1 MSNSFKGNPLPK
13 EDLLSKIGMMDY
25 FSKKYDQSYTEYNG
39 TSIIFVSIITIVTA
53 GVVYYTYII
62 KNLKDLR
69 ENWQDEK
76 CKVQNIPFAGI
87 INPPTDGT
95 SFMEYTA
102 NNLSGCLNDITK
114 DVADSAMKPFNIAI
128 DSIKNVFG
136 MMLEAVNVVRQKLNG
151 MRNNIA
157 EIMGRFYIIL
167 HTILLEINRL
177 VLKVRD
183 TFSKV
188 VGVVKASIFSTMS
201 TFMALT
207 SFMGAMMQ
215 IMITSILILFASAI
229 ALSFIPFVGFALS
242 MPLFIFAMLMS
253 GVLIYIRVGA
263 PKVFELMN
271 YSVPGGSPPS
281 RCFSG
286 DTKIKMCEGHEKK
299 MKDLLLG
306 DKLINNNKI
315 VAIMK
320 LDGRDDKNNKL
331 YKLGNVY
338 VTENHKVKYK
348 NDYIEVKNHPDV
360 EKIDRKDEILYCI
373 NTTNKV
379 INIDDYEFLDYD
391 EMVDSEYEKLK
402 SRLLNKNIETENLKS
417 KMHKYF
423 DGGFNEGTIIELND
437 GTIKPIK
444 NIKLGD
450 VLVDNIKVY
459 GIVKIENYELKNSY
473 VYDLKT
479 EINHNKRIIC
489 SNNILLTN
497 NNIFKNISNIS
508 HINHNYNGHKYTG
521 KPYYKEKYP
530 GSAGNNLILYHLL
543 TDKGYF
549 KVEHLNV
556 LDYNSLI
563 NYYLE
568 I

>member
-62 KNLKDLR
+62 KDLKDLR

-188 VGVVKASIFSTMS
+188 VGVVKASIFSAMS

-215 IMITSILILFASAI
+215 IMIVSILVLFATAI

-242 MPLFIFAMLMS
+242 MPLFIC
-253 GVLIYIRVGA
+253 
-263 PKVFELMN
+263 PN
-271 YSVPGGSPPS
+271 Q
-281 RCFSG
+281 
-286 DTKIKMCEGHEKK
+286 
-299 MKDLLLG
+299 
-306 DKLINNNKI
+306 
-315 VAIMK
+315 
-320 LDGRDDKNNKL
+320 
-331 YKLGNVY
+331 
-338 VTENHKVKYK
+338 
-348 NDYIEVKNHPDV
+348 
-360 EKIDRKDEILYCI
+360 
-373 NTTNKV
+373 
-379 INIDDYEFLDYD
+379 
-391 EMVDSEYEKLK
+391 
-402 SRLLNKNIETENLKS
+402 
-417 KMHKYF
+417 
-423 DGGFNEGTIIELND
+423 
-437 GTIKPIK
+437 
-444 NIKLGD
+444 
-450 VLVDNIKVY
+450 
-459 GIVKIENYELKNSY
+459 
-473 VYDLKT
+473 
-479 EINHNKRIIC
+479 
-489 SNNILLTN
+489 
-497 NNIFKNISNIS
+497 
-508 HINHNYNGHKYTG
+508 
-521 KPYYKEKYP
+521 
-530 GSAGNNLILYHLL
+530 
-543 TDKGYF
+543 
-549 KVEHLNV
+549 
-556 LDYNSLI
+556 
-563 NYYLE
+563 
-568 I
+568 

>member
-62 KNLKDLR
+62 KDLKDLR

-95 SFMEYTA
+95 SRMEYTA

-136 MMLEAVNVVRQKLNG
+136 MMLQAVNVVRQKMNG

-215 IMITSILILFASAI
+215 IMITSILVLFASAI

-263 PKVFELMN
+263 PKVFE
-271 YSVPGGSPPS
+271 
-281 RCFSG
+281 
-286 DTKIKMCEGHEKK
+286 
-299 MKDLLLG
+299 
-306 DKLINNNKI
+306 
-315 VAIMK
+315 
-320 LDGRDDKNNKL
+320 
-331 YKLGNVY
+331 
-338 VTENHKVKYK
+338 
-348 NDYIEVKNHPDV
+348 
-360 EKIDRKDEILYCI
+360 
-373 NTTNKV
+373 
-379 INIDDYEFLDYD
+379 
-391 EMVDSEYEKLK
+391 
-402 SRLLNKNIETENLKS
+402 
-417 KMHKYF
+417 
-423 DGGFNEGTIIELND
+423 
-437 GTIKPIK
+437 
-444 NIKLGD
+444 
-450 VLVDNIKVY
+450 
-459 GIVKIENYELKNSY
+459 
-473 VYDLKT
+473 
-479 EINHNKRIIC
+479 
-489 SNNILLTN
+489 
-497 NNIFKNISNIS
+497 
-508 HINHNYNGHKYTG
+508 
-521 KPYYKEKYP
+521 
-530 GSAGNNLILYHLL
+530 
-543 TDKGYF
+543 
-549 KVEHLNV
+549 
-556 LDYNSLI
+556 
-563 NYYLE
+563 
-568 I
+568 

>member
-1 MSNSFKGNPLPK
+1 MRA
-13 EDLLSKIGMMDY
+13 E
-25 FSKKYDQSYTEYNG
+25 E
-39 TSIIFVSIITIVTA
+39 
-53 GVVYYTYII
+53 
-62 KNLKDLR
+62 LK
-69 ENWQDEK
+69 Q
-76 CKVQNIPFAGI
+76 
-87 INPPTDGT
+87 
-95 SFMEYTA
+95 
-102 NNLSGCLNDITK
+102 
-114 DVADSAMKPFNIAI
+114 
-128 DSIKNVFG
+128 
-136 MMLEAVNVVRQKLNG
+136 
-151 MRNNIA
+151 
-157 EIMGRFYIIL
+157 
-167 HTILLEINRL
+167 
-177 VLKVRD
+177 
-183 TFSKV
+183 
-188 VGVVKASIFSTMS
+188 
-201 TFMALT
+201 
-207 SFMGAMMQ
+207 
-215 IMITSILILFASAI
+215 
-229 ALSFIPFVGFALS
+229 
-242 MPLFIFAMLMS
+242 
-253 GVLIYIRVGA
+253 
-263 PKVFELMN
+263 
-271 YSVPGGSPPS
+271 
-281 RCFSG
+281 
-286 DTKIKMCEGHEKK
+286 
-299 MKDLLLG
+299 
-306 DKLINNNKI
+306 LINNNKI

-497 NNIFKNISNIS
+497 NNILKNISNIS

>member
-1 MSNSFKGNPLPK
+1 MSDSFKVNPLPK
-13 EDLLSKIGMMDY
+13 EGMMDY

-53 GVVYYTYII
+53 SVVYYTYII
-62 KNLKDLR
+62 KDLKDLR
-69 ENWQDEK
+69 DNWQDEK
-76 CKVQNIPFAGI
+76 CKVQNLPFAGI

-102 NNLSGCLNDITK
+102 NNLSDCLNDITEE
-114 DVADSAMKPFNIAI
+114 VADNAMKPFNIAI

-136 MMLEAVNVVRQKLNG
+136 MMLAAVNVVRQKLNG
-151 MRNNIA
+151 MRDSIA

-188 VGVVKASIFSTMS
+188 VGVVKASVFSVMS

-215 IMITSILILFASAI
+215 IMIISLLILFATAI
-229 ALSFIPFVGFALS
+229 ALSFIPFVGFAIS
-242 MPLFIFAMLMS
+242 MPIFIFAMLIS

-271 YSVPGGSPPS
+271 YSVPSGSPPG

-286 DTKIKMCEGHEKK
+286 DTKIKMSEGHEKNI
-299 MKDLLLG
+299 KDLLLG
-306 DKLINNNKI
+306 DNLINNNKI

-360 EKIDRKDEILYCI
+360 EKINRKDDILYCI
-373 NTTNKV
+373 NTTHKI

-391 EMVDSEYEKLK
+391 EMLDNEYEKLK
-402 SRLLNKNIETENLKS
+402 KHLLNKNIETENLKS
-417 KMHKYF
+417 KMHNYF
-423 DGGFNEGTIIELND
+423 DGGFNENTIIEMND

-444 NIKLGD
+444 KIKAGD
-450 VLVDNIKVY
+450 VLVGNIKVY
-459 GIVKIENYELKNSY
+459 GIVKMDNYDINNSY
-473 VYDLKT
+473 VYNLKN
-479 EINHNKRIIC
+479 EIKYNKRLIC

-497 NNIFKNISNIS
+497 NNIFKNLSNINQ
-508 HINHNYNGHKYTG
+508 INRNYNGYKYNGHKYIG
-521 KPYYKEKYP
+521 NSYYEESYP
-530 GSAGNNLILYHLL
+530 GFAGNNLILYHLL
-543 TDKGYF
+543 TEQGYF
-549 KVEHLNV
+549 KVENLNV